1 MANALKGKTLTTL
14 TVILP
19 NEEVAAEMMDNI
31 EGHLEFMQE
40 KSYRDGPLKLIQ
52 YFISSGPEWKESSS
66 FLDGKIPEITGRVV
80 VTLVEIYETD
90 DGLHHHWVESRETY
104 PDFEAWIREV
114 GGEIQLH
121 SFQKIIQSLWD

>member
-1 MANALKGKTLTTL
+1 
-14 TVILP
+14 
-19 NEEVAAEMMDNI
+19 
-31 EGHLEFMQE
+31 
-40 KSYRDGPLKLIQ
+40 
-52 YFISSGPEWKESSS
+52 
-66 FLDGKIPEITGRVV
+66 

-90 DGLHHHWVESRETY
+90 EGLHHHWVESRETY

>member
-1 MANALKGKTLTTL
+1 M
-14 TVILP
+14 P
-19 NEEVAAEMMDNI
+19 
-31 EGHLEFMQE
+31 E
-40 KSYRDGPLKLIQ
+40 KP
-52 YFISSGPEWKESSS
+52 
-66 FLDGKIPEITGRVV
+66 GRVV

-90 DGLHHHWVESRETY
+90 EGLYHHWVESRGTY